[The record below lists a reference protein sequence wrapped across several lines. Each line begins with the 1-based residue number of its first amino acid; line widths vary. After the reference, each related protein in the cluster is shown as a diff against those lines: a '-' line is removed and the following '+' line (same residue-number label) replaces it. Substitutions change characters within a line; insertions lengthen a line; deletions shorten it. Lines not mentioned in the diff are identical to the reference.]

1 MLSLTRILVDGL
13 LLSLGLSVIIFVS
26 LYANP
31 RLWLQ
36 DFPKEIRAKLPPN
49 TPQEKRIQRLMMIPF
64 LALIVGVM
72 YFSVMQLKVENGG
85 SISFFTAFANAF
97 LVMNVFNLFDAVII
111 DYLILTVMKPKFAIP
126 RGAEGMEHLL
136 TDGRTQVNNYFKG
149 IIFCLVFSLP
159 VAAIAAL

>member
-1 MLSLTRILVDGL
+1 MLSPTRILIDGL
-13 LLSLGLSVIIFVS
+13 LLSLGLSVIIFGS

-49 TPQEKRIQRLMMIPF
+49 TPEEKRIQRLLMIPF

-72 YFSVMQLKVENGG
+72 FYSVMQLKAENGG
-85 SISFFTAFANAF
+85 SISFLTAFVNAF

-126 RGAEGMEHLL
+126 KGAEGMEHLL
-136 TDGRTQVNNYFKG
+136 ADWRLQVSNYFKG

-159 VAAIAAL
+159 VAAIAVL